1 MPVTGR
7 RAGNFLRSVILER
20 ADRRVGIGRHDA
32 ILETGH
38 RVAMA
43 AAAVRRVG
51 ILEQAGPRVGIVR
64 RVVMAAAVLRRVG
77 ILEQAVPR
85 VGIVRRVGILAIG
98 HRVVM
103 AAAVVLRAARV
114 QVVAVRVRRLDRS
127 VSALNNP
134 PDQARECLL
143 PV

>member
-64 RVVMAAAVLRRVG
+64 RV
-77 ILEQAVPR
+77 
-85 VGIVRRVGILAIG
+85 GILAIG